1 MKAYAIESPGSFEN
15 LTLMDLP
22 KPEPK
27 KGEILVK
34 IHVAGLNPVDYKV
47 LSGGHNKWVYPFVP
61 GLDGAGEVEAV
72 GEEVHDFKV
81 GDRVF
86 YHGDLSKPGVF
97 AEYAVTTALTA
108 AKIPD
113 AMDFAAAA
121 ALPCAGLT
129 AYQAL
134 TRKVNTAHMN
144 WVLIHGG
151 AGGVG
156 GFALQIAKSLG
167 LKVITTC
174 SKENESYVR
183 GLGADEVIDY
193 KSEDVTERVMTI
205 TKSLG
210 ADLILNTV
218 SKESAEEDLH
228 RLAYNGHL
236 ISIVDLPD
244 LTGFNPYRKAVSIH
258 SLALGGA
265 HSSKNDLQRKDLRVM
280 AEELAALTVSGKVDP
295 MISKILPF
303 SALKEGL
310 RELTTRHVRGKILV
324 KIIE

>member
-1 MKAYAIESPGSFEN
+1 MKAYAINRPGSFEN

-22 KPEPK
+22 KPTPER
-27 KGEILVK
+27 GELLIK
-34 IHVAGLNPVDYKV
+34 IHAAGLNPVDYKM
-47 LSGGHNKWVYPFVP
+47 LASGHKNWIYPFIP
-61 GLDGAGEVEAV
+61 GLDGAGVVEEV
-72 GEEVHDFKV
+72 GEDVTDFSV

-86 YHGDLSKPGVF
+86 YHGDLSKPGTF

-108 AKIPD
+108 AKIPEG
-113 AMDFAAAA
+113 MDFITAA

-134 TRKVNTAHMN
+134 TRKVNTAHMD

-167 LKVITTC
+167 LKTITTC
-174 SKENESYVR
+174 SKENEDFVR
-183 GLGADEVIDY
+183 SLGADVVIDY
-193 KSEDVTERVMTI
+193 KNEDVTDRVLTI

-210 ADLILNTV
+210 ADFILNTV
-218 SKESAEEDLH
+218 SGESSQEDLA
-228 RLAYNGHL
+228 RLSYNGHL

-244 LTGFNPYRKAVSIH
+244 LTAFNPYRKAVSIH
-258 SLALGGA
+258 SVSLGGA
-265 HSSKNDLQRKDLRVM
+265 HSSGNDLQKKDLSTM
-280 AEELAALTVSGKVDP
+280 SMELAHLVMEDKVDP
-295 MISKILPF
+295 MISKVLPF

-310 RELTTRHVRGKILV
+310 KELTTRHARGKIVV
-324 KIIE
+324 KINA